1 MKILKRS
8 AIFLSVFSILFL
20 GIFQNV
26 PQVSADSLVKNTKV
40 TEELELYL
48 DENNIE
54 FKDQD
59 NTLTFSSIHDNIE
72 YILTYYKEDG
82 TYQANAYDVV
92 SGSELN
98 IQELETKQEQNGQV
112 VIKPSTPKSGG
123 ITTMALPIVLVP
135 VAAWVFE
142 HLVAMA
148 IAATI
153 VTVVAVSKDKV
164 KAELETR
171 LKKKNPTIIYRGG
184 SSTAYNLTPRK
195 TDTGGLSYYL
205 KMPSGKFTATTKE
218 AVNNTKVL
226 KAVVDGSN
234 HVSVKPKNSADMAGW
249 IKSKDN
255 ANEKPHKFT
264 RILQAISVSSKN

>member
-112 VIKPSTPKSGG
+112 VIKPSTPESGG

-171 LKKKNPTIIYRGG
+171 LKKRTQLLYIEVALRQLI
-184 SSTAYNLTPRK
+184 T
-195 TDTGGLSYYL
+195 
-205 KMPSGKFTATTKE
+205 
-218 AVNNTKVL
+218 
-226 KAVVDGSN
+226 
-234 HVSVKPKNSADMAGW
+234 
-249 IKSKDN
+249 
-255 ANEKPHKFT
+255 
-264 RILQAISVSSKN
+264 